1 MQRNTNNGTTDQVIS
16 RVVEPSICC
25 GWCPGRRR
33 YLAANTRIM
42 MKMEDVTAPVTT
54 NKKTNSPSTL
64 LAKFE
69 APTGQSRKLLNML
82 MKSVISCQAVQ
93 HKHQATYQNHGGQPC
108 EPQYA
113 HDHGAIFSCIRV
125 VVKAVQQHLIHDVP
139 NL

>member
-42 MKMEDVTAPVTT
+42 MKMATVTAPVTSSR
-54 NKKTNSPSTL
+54 KTNSASTL
-64 LAKFE
+64 PAKFE
-69 APTGQSRKLLNML
+69 APTGQSGKLLNML

-93 HKHQATYQNHGGQPC
+93 HEHQATYKNHGGQPGD
-108 EPQYA
+108 PQYA
-113 HDHGAIFSCIRV
+113 HDHGTIFSGIRV
-125 VVKAVQQHLIHDVP
+125 VVKAVQH
-139 NL
+139 